1 MKILNLEQIKAC
13 LDIDAAVKAIEQGY
27 IAYSERRATVP
38 PVGHLGFTD
47 PAGDCHIKYGYI
59 QGDDIFVIKV
69 AHGFYGNQAAGLPGS
84 TGMMIVCSTK
94 SAEFKALLL
103 DECYLT
109 DIRTAIAGLIAA
121 RLLAPRQIR
130 AIGILGTG
138 VQARLQLEMLKK
150 CTSTRRVYVWGRGR
164 DSADA
169 CVQDLQA
176 AGFKAQ
182 PVESPGYIADQ
193 CNLIITA
200 TAAREPLLAA
210 NRIRP
215 GTHITAVGADAPG
228 KQELDPDIFKIADII
243 AVDSR
248 SQCMDHGEVAQAVSR
263 NLVAEDQ
270 LIELGHMLLRPVLG
284 RSSQG
289 QITVTDLTGV
299 AVQDIQIAKAVYTA
313 SLQKP

>member
-13 LDIDAAVKAIEQGY
+13 LDIDAAVEAIEQGY
-27 IAYSERRATVP
+27 IAYSEKRATVP

-47 PAGDCHIKYGYI
+47 PEGDCHIKYGYI

-69 AHGFYGNQAAGLPGS
+69 AYGFSGNQAAGLPGS
-84 TGMMIVCSTK
+84 TGMMIVCSSK
-94 SAEFKALLL
+94 SAQFKALLL

-109 DIRTAIAGLIAA
+109 DIRTAIAGLITA
-121 RLLAPRQIR
+121 RLMAPQQIT

-138 VQARLQLEMLKK
+138 VQARLQPELLKK
-150 CTSTRRVYVWGRGR
+150 CTSTRRVYVWGRSR

-169 CVQDLQA
+169 CAQDLQA
-176 AGFKAQ
+176 AGFNAES
-182 PVESPGYIADQ
+182 VESPEDIADK

-200 TAAREPLLAA
+200 TAARRPLLPAD
-210 NRIRP
+210 RIRP

-248 SQCMDHGEVAQAVSR
+248 SQCIDHGEVAQAVSR
-263 NLVAEDQ
+263 NLVTEKQ
-270 LIELGHMLLRPVLG
+270 LIEMGHMLLRPKLG
-284 RSSQG
+284 RSSQT

-299 AVQDIQIAKAVYTA
+299 AVQDIQIAKAVYNA
-313 SLQKP
+313 SLKET

>member
-1 MKILNLEQIKAC
+1 MKILNLDQIKAC
-13 LDIDAAVKAIEQGY
+13 LDIDAAVEAIAQGY
-27 IAYSERRATVP
+27 IAYSEKRATVP
-38 PVGHLGFTD
+38 PVGHLAFTD
-47 PAGDCHIKYGYI
+47 PDGDCHIKYGYI

-69 AHGFYGNQAAGLPGS
+69 AHGFYGNQAPGLPGS

-94 SAEFKALLL
+94 SAQFEALLL

-121 RLLAPRQIR
+121 RLMAPQQIT

-138 VQARLQLEMLKK
+138 VQARLQPELLKK
-150 CTSTRRVYVWGRGR
+150 CTSTRRLYVWGRSR

-169 CVQDLQA
+169 CAQDLQA
-176 AGFKAQ
+176 AGFKAES
-182 PVESPGYIADQ
+182 VESPGDIADK

-200 TAAREPLLAA
+200 TAARKPLLRADS
-210 NRIRP
+210 IRP

-248 SQCMDHGEVAQAVSR
+248 SQCIDHGEVAQAVSR
-263 NLVAEDQ
+263 NLVTENQ
-270 LIELGHMLLRPVLG
+270 LIEMGNMLLRPTLG
-284 RSSQG
+284 RSSQT

-313 SLQKP
+313 SQQEP